1 MAFIPVPNTVSI
13 GLEFTDNSNPVSC
26 ILAATHA
33 AGFTITDMQNLAKAI
48 IDSIALETG
57 GPTIFATSLTQL
69 QSIRVTD
76 LSSATGPTIDW
87 ITGTSQNLPFVGND
101 AAGPAGG
108 QVCGV
113 VTWQTLARGRSFR
126 GRNYW
131 PGIPQDKLADPTHL
145 TAPYVVLLEGQF
157 LSIHNGINGA
167 AGGVWTHVVIS
178 RHANKVPRPSGI
190 TTPVATL
197 RMNSKLGTQRR
208 RLAR

>member
-1 MAFIPVPNTVSI
+1 MTFIPVPNTVSI
-13 GLEFTDNSNPVSC
+13 GLEFQDALNPVSC

-33 AGFTITDMQNLAKAI
+33 AGFTIADMENLAKAI
-48 IDSIALETG
+48 IDNIALETG

-69 QSIRVTD
+69 VSIKVTD
-76 LSSATGPTIDW
+76 LTSVSSPTIDW
-87 ITGTSQNLPFVGND
+87 TTGTTNDLPFTGND

-131 PGIPQDKLADPTHL
+131 PGIPQDKLLDPTHL
-145 TAPYVVLLEGQF
+145 NASYTTLLESQW
-157 LSIHNGINGA
+157 LAIHNGINTA
-167 AGGVWTHVVIS
+167 SAGSWTHVVIS
-178 RHANKVPRPSGI
+178 RHSGGVPRVTGI